1 MSVKRIGTTDIAAEG
16 ISCDLF
22 HIETYI
28 DGLSTFIT
36 QCNTPMTVSIQGDW
50 GSGKTSM
57 MNMIKEKI
65 SDSVCPIWFNT
76 WQFSQFDMGSSL
88 VFSMMEVL
96 LDELGC
102 EPKIINKIMSG
113 LVGFARRTVKVM
125 TDSAVCGA
133 AADIA
138 EEIMT
143 PESAGN
149 YAKEIMELK
158 TKFQKAVDEKI
169 KSSGKDRV
177 VVFVDDLDRLQPE
190 KAVEL
195 LEVMKLF
202 IECSNC
208 VFVIAVDYDVVT
220 RGIRQKYGEDV
231 GEEKGK
237 SFFDKIIQLPFKVPV
252 AQYDIKNYVRNMLK
266 NMNISASDE
275 DIELFKN
282 LIQTSIGLNPRS
294 MKRLFNTY
302 QLLDIITRSSITGLN
317 DAVRQKILFATLCMQ
332 MGHESLYQH
341 LASTPFEA
349 ELLEQLGNA
358 ETAEDCLSEIISGDS
373 PAERSSK
380 YFNKLKRFTAY
391 FYSAIQCD
399 SDNSISEEE
408 LNNLRSVLKCSS
420 VVSVS
425 SDDESIE
432 SNTEWDDR
440 YANRKLAEKINS
452 TLVDLGTL
460 KIWLPRKAK
469 DDVKISDVSAYM
481 TLPTN
486 EGFEVTYEYYIRRTG
501 TKLFVDLMLTS
512 RKEPKLFSAFGDDPL
527 ELGVTPEK
535 LDWGRYLYSHI
546 LTLTDNDAAEKI
558 AELFRRAYDS
568 LQKYL

>member
-113 LVGFARRTVKVM
+113 LAGFARRTVKVM

-202 IECSNC
+202 IECNNC

-282 LIQTSIGLNPRS
+282 LIHTSIGLNPRS

-302 QLLDIITRSSITGLN
+302 QLLDIITRSSIIGLN

-332 MGHESLYQH
+332 MGHESLYQY
-341 LASTPFEA
+341 LASTPFED

-358 ETAEDCLSEIISGDS
+358 ETAEDCLSEIISTDS

-380 YFNKLKRFTAY
+380 YFCKLKRFTAY

-399 SDNSISEEE
+399 SDNSISDEE

-425 SDDESIE
+425 SDDESVE

-452 TLVDLGTL
+452 TLADLGTL

-481 TLPTN
+481 TLPTK

-512 RKEPKLFSAFGDDPL
+512 RKEPKLFSSFGDDPL

-535 LDWGRYLYSHI
+535 LDWGRYLYSRI
-546 LTLTDNDAAEKI
+546 LTVTDNDAVNKI
-558 AELFRRAYDS
+558 SELFRKAYDS
-568 LQKYL
+568 LQKHL